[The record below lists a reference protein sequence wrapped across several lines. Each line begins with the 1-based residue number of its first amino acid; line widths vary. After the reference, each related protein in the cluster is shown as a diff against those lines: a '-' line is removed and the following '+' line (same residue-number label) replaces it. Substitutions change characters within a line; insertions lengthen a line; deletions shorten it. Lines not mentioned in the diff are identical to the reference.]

1 MLRII
6 ALSCLIAFAQ
16 AETRAQHN
24 FNQVQQTTSDQSN
37 DFAQERQ
44 IVDSYG
50 APTAP
55 LADAGT
61 TSTFDNAWTFDAPQQ
76 VSYQPVPASPASYQV
91 HEGFNHGN
99 LRNPVVCPP
108 TGLASFGG
116 NFLTTAIQVVMGLF
130 TFSLLISLITKF
142 AGASFLSDI
151 FDSERSFNPD
161 TVSMYTELALNGIEK
176 AKALYEDVLN
186 KE

>member
-24 FNQVQQTTSDQSN
+24 FNQVQQPTSDQSN

-55 LADAGT
+55 LADPGT
-61 TSTFDNAWTFDAPQQ
+61 TSTFDNAWTFEQPQQ
-76 VSYQPVPASPASYQV
+76 VSYQAAPATYHVQEPT
-91 HEGFNHGN
+91 GFNHGN
-99 LRNPVVCPP
+99 LRHPVGCPP

-130 TFSLLISLITKF
+130 AFSLLISLITKF